1 MSQRITTFLEQ
12 LAQADTL
19 ESLEIL
25 VLSTASLFDVDHAT
39 YHSVSIGAEIF
50 ALSSY
55 SSHWMDYYV
64 NERLGAI
71 DPVVLSAFQKF
82 EPYEWKSLDWSSKAS
97 RQLLLDASE
106 AGVGSQGISFPIR
119 GPNGEQAL
127 FTINHTTTDA
137 KWERFVERERYNL
150 LLVAHYIHEN
160 TRRVLARHDG
170 HMAIKLSPREVD
182 SLTLLGLGQNRAGV
196 AEALSISEHT
206 LRVYIESSRI
216 KLGANNTTHAV
227 ARAMA
232 QGLITI

>member
-1 MSQRITTFLEQ
+1 LEE
-12 LAQADTL
+12 LARADTL
-19 ESLEIL
+19 ERLEIL

-55 SSHWMDYYV
+55 SSQWMDYYID
-64 NERLGAI
+64 ERLGGI

-137 KWERFVERERYNL
+137 KWARFVERERYNL
-150 LLVAHYIHEN
+150 LLAAHYIHEN
-160 TRRVLARHDG
+160 TRRVMARHDG

-182 SLTLLGLGQNRAGV
+182 SLTLLGLGHNRARV
-196 AEALSISEHT
+196 AETLSISEHT

>member
-1 MSQRITTFLEQ
+1 MSQKITAFLEQ
-12 LAQADTL
+12 LAQADTY
-19 ESLEIL
+19 ESLQSL
-25 VLSTASLFDVDHAT
+25 VLKAASLFDVEHAT
-39 YHSVSIGAEIF
+39 YHSISIGAEIF

-55 SSHWMDYYV
+55 SNAWMDYYV
-64 NERLGAI
+64 DERLGAA
-71 DPVVLSAFQKF
+71 DPVVLNAFQKF

-97 RQLLLDASE
+97 RQLLMDASE

-127 FTINHTTTDA
+127 FTVNHTTTDA
-137 KWERFVERERYNL
+137 KWERFVIRERHNM

-160 TRRVLARHDG
+160 TRRVMSRVGGA
-170 HMAIKLSPREVD
+170 MTIKLSPREID
-182 SLTLLGLGQNRAGV
+182 SLTLLGLGRNRAHV

-227 ARAMA
+227 AKAMA
-232 QGLITI
+232 QGLISI

>member
-1 MSQRITTFLEQ
+1 
-12 LAQADTL
+12 
-19 ESLEIL
+19 
-25 VLSTASLFDVDHAT
+25 
-39 YHSVSIGAEIF
+39 
-50 ALSSY
+50 
-55 SSHWMDYYV
+55 MDYYV

-106 AGVGSQGISFPIR
+106 AGLGSQGISFPIR

-170 HMAIKLSPREVD
+170 HMAIKLSPREVY
-182 SLTLLGLGQNRAGV
+182 SLTLLGLG
-196 AEALSISEHT
+196 
-206 LRVYIESSRI
+206 
-216 KLGANNTTHAV
+216 
-227 ARAMA
+227 
-232 QGLITI
+232 

>member
-1 MSQRITTFLEQ
+1 VYSAEF
-12 LAQADTL
+12 
-19 ESLEIL
+19 
-25 VLSTASLFDVDHAT
+25 FDVDHAT
-39 YHSVSIGAEIF
+39 YHSVSIGTEIF

-55 SSHWMDYYV
+55 SACWMDYYV
-64 NERLGAI
+64 NERLGGI

-82 EPYEWKSLDWSSKAS
+82 EPYEWKSLDWSTKGS
-97 RQLLLDASE
+97 RQLLMDASE

-127 FTINHTTTDA
+127 YTINHTTTDA
-137 KWERFVERERYNL
+137 KWARFVERERHNM

-160 TRRVLARHDG
+160 TRRIMARHDE
-170 HMAIKLSPREVD
+170 HNTIKLSPREID

-196 AEALSISEHT
+196 AQALSISEHT

-227 ARAMA
+227 AKAMA